1 MRKTDFDSKIIIY
14 RSRQIFLLFS
24 VLAMTILFTL
34 MLLRNSDNGYAWYIL
49 ALPFSGLGLLFL
61 AIPMTEDWQYKPWQ
75 SKPRR
80 VEQQER

>member
-61 AIPMTEDWQYKPWQ
+61 TIPMTEEWQYKPWQ